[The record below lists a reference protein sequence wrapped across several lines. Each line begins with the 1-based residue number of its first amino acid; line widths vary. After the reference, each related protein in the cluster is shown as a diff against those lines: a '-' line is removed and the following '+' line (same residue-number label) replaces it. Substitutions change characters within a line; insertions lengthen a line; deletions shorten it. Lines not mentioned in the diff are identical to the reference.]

1 VTLRTPTATSAPAGV
16 PDARPPT
23 PSAVVVGSDGG
34 ACALEAVRWATT
46 EAARR
51 GVPLRIVHAAPHL
64 RAAAPRGTPDLR
76 TARRLTGTAYTL
88 ARHTD
93 PSVVVTTEVVVDP
106 PVTALLRAAE
116 DAHLLVL
123 GIATTGAADELVLAP
138 VAQRVAAGSPCPVA
152 VVPRRGAS
160 LDPDRPLVAV
170 LGLGEPGD
178 DEPVATAAAEAAVRM
193 QRPLTVLHTADG
205 RPGWSSDPDGWTE
218 RHPTADVSH
227 APLSGV
233 SGARLIMAACPTPL
247 LLLTAGHGGLL
258 HRPVDFLHRW
268 LLRHCTSPMELLP
281 PAAREAVPRMAAS
294 D

>member
-1 VTLRTPTATSAPAGV
+1 MTLTTPTPTSAPAGG
-16 PDARPPT
+16 PDARPPL

-76 TARRLTGTAYTL
+76 AARRLTGTAYTV

-123 GIATTGAADELVLAP
+123 GIATTGATDELVLAP
-138 VAQRVAAGSPCPVA
+138 VAQRVAAGSPCAVA
-152 VVPRRGAS
+152 VVPRQRS
-160 LDPDRPLVAV
+160 TPDPDRPLVAV
-170 LGLGEPGD
+170 LGLGS
-178 DEPVATAAAEAAVRM
+178 PVTTNRSPSRRPRRRCGCSGASRCCTRRAAGPAGA
-193 QRPLTVLHTADG
+193 PT
-205 RPGWSSDPDGWTE
+205 
-218 RHPTADVSH
+218 PTAG
-227 APLSGV
+227 PSGTRPRT
-233 SGARLIMAACPTPL
+233 SRTPRCR
-247 LLLTAGHGGLL
+247 G
-258 HRPVDFLHRW
+258 
-268 LLRHCTSPMELLP
+268 
-281 PAAREAVPRMAAS
+281 
-294 D
+294 